1 MVTSQDPDDAP
12 ANASRRGLFRALGRG
27 VQGAIV
33 QEYGR
38 LVNAGRP
45 LGAIEETLFQR
56 LCNQCGNC
64 VSACPQQVLVMTD
77 TGPVMDLTL
86 DYCTLCTD
94 CITACP
100 SNTLNR
106 LAQLDTG
113 WRPRISNSCNA
124 RAMGNCE
131 ECAEDCPIGA
141 ITIQPDALPMVSDA
155 CHGCGACVSSCYIG
169 ALTMIPAEVFQRTL

>member
-1 MVTSQDPDDAP
+1 MADKDPNDTHT
-12 ANASRRGLFRALGRG
+12 NTSRRGLFRALGRG

-33 QEYGR
+33 QEYGH
-38 LVNAGRP
+38 LVNTRRP
-45 LGAIEETLFQR
+45 LGAVVETLFLR

-64 VSACPQQVLVMTD
+64 VSACTQQVLVMTD

-100 SNTLNR
+100 SNALNR

-113 WRPRISNSCNA
+113 WRPKISNSCNA
-124 RAMGNCE
+124 RTMGNCE

-141 ITIQPDALPMVSDA
+141 ITIEPDALPMISNA
-155 CHGCGACVSSCYIG
+155 CHGCGACVSSCYIS
-169 ALTMIPAEVFQRTL
+169 ALVMIPAEVYQRTL